1 MKIFPFKLDI
11 SLPEKVTVPESIS
24 ESFKT
29 DAQWLFYLIQ
39 ILQLVQK
46 FRPHRYQS

>member
-29 DAQWLFYLIQ
+29 DRPMVVLPDPDSPTSPKIS
-39 ILQLVQK
+39 
-46 FRPHRYQS
+46 PHRYQS